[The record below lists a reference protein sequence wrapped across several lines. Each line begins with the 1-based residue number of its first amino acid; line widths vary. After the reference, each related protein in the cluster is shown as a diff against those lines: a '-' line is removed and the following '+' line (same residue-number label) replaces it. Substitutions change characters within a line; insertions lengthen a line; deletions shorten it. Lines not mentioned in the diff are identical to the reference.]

1 MEMKYILYSK
11 VHKIDDAGEKWTYK
25 YRPVGLEYAKVC
37 VLTVSSDDP
46 YGTIGTLGLP
56 QEKGDIISLNIKE
69 KNVQAKLKPGDKKAV
84 DLKKSCA
91 TCMLSEPD
99 EKSGKYQCN
108 LHNKLVTKTGVCDDY
123 DNGDKI

>member
-25 YRPVGLEYAKVC
+25 YRPVGPEYAKVC

-69 KNVQAKLKPGDKKAV
+69 KNVQSKIKSGDKKAV
-84 DLKKSCA
+84 D
-91 TCMLSEPD
+91 
-99 EKSGKYQCN
+99 
-108 LHNKLVTKTGVCDDY
+108 
-123 DNGDKI
+123 